1 MLTLH
6 RPPADGANRDSRASC
21 VVDRQDDESVGV
33 HTYARAQG
41 ADEGALSGEEEQA
54 GDVCAPDRDGGGG
67 GGKRMLRGARQRQ
80 GRSGQRR
87 GGAG

>member
-67 GGKRMLRGARQRQ
+67 GKRMLRGARQRQ